1 MTEYCTAYPR
11 QNPLNPRKQHLID
24 NQREMYDYEIWKE
37 QLQKTLPDV
46 GLAAAVTVA
55 AVDMLY
61 LNTIIV
67 LNCGMP
73 SFAFA

>member
-1 MTEYCTAYPR
+1 
-11 QNPLNPRKQHLID
+11 
-24 NQREMYDYEIWKE
+24 MYDYEIWKE